1 MTMMAP
7 TNRRTAGGGTVRSG
21 SSLPVASEPIDPT
34 KSLINKPRIE
44 PLASPTTPVP
54 TPSQPKAPPA
64 VAPEQ
69 RPSTQPVGPTTQ
81 APAAPS
87 TPSPY
92 QTNDPLAFTPPSV
105 TPTPQAPPPT
115 APPVSA
121 PTTVPDV
128 VQPPPIITE
137 TAESFL
143 PPDLTAPQASANV
156 AVPDDVQAPVPTMA
170 NGTPAYSL
178 TPTDPGTA
186 LTNSTIT
193 PGPGVDRY
201 AIANDLLSQWD
212 AASQPQFDRQIRDL
226 AQNAAA
232 RGQVGSGM
240 TRGAFADASRDYQT
254 QRTNAQRG
262 FLTDALTGSI
272 DDAYKNIGIAQQ
284 QQGFQAQQGQNA
296 FTNQVTLQQ
305 LADSEQG
312 QFFQQQMAALG
323 FNADQIQQAFEN
335 AYRVQQL
342 SDDETGQAFTRAMQ
356 QFILGNQG
364 DPTELYQ
371 WLAQLYALPQATG

>member
-1 MTMMAP
+1 MVMMAP
-7 TNRRTAGGGTVRSG
+7 TGRSAGGGTVRTV
-21 SSLPVASEPIDPT
+21 SSLPVASEPT
-34 KSLINKPRIE
+34 TTTVAKPRI
-44 PLASPTTPVP
+44 
-54 TPSQPKAPPA
+54 APA
-64 VAPEQ
+64 G
-69 RPSTQPVGPTTQ
+69 T
-81 APAAPS
+81 PAAPS
-87 TPSPY
+87 NPTAQPAGPTTTAPVAPTPPTATPNTTPPVASPSSPPSPAPPAANTPPSPY
-92 QTNDPLAFTPPSV
+92 QTNDPLAFTPLPD
-105 TPTPQAPPPT
+105 A
-115 APPVSA
+115 
-121 PTTVPDV
+121 TV
-128 VQPPPIITE
+128 TE
-137 TAESFL
+137 TAGSFL
-143 PPDLTAPQASANV
+143 PPDLTAPTPAQSNV
-156 AVPDDVQAPVPTMA
+156 AVPQALQAPIPTMA
-170 NGTPAYSL
+170 GGTPAYSL
-178 TPTDPGTA
+178 TPTNPGTA

-240 TRGAFADASRDYQT
+240 TRGSFADAARDYQT

-284 QQGFQAQQGQNA
+284 QQGFEAQQGQNA

-323 FNADQIQQAFEN
+323 FNAQQIQQAFEN
-335 AYRVQQL
+335 AYKTQQL
-342 SDDETGQAFTRAMQ
+342 SDDETGQAFYRAMQ
-356 QFILGNQG
+356 QYILGNQG
-364 DPTELYQ
+364 DPTDLYQ
-371 WLAQLYALPQATG
+371 WLAQLYALPQNVG